1 MVAYGDHRNGADR
14 WRNAGVEHEVEVA
27 AEEFGLGGFLV
38 GHSGDAVE
46 ADVDEQEPGSQVS
59 CAEVLPL
66 ALDEPYRTCLCMT

>member
-14 WRNAGVEHEVEVA
+14 WRNAGVEHEVEVV

-46 ADVDEQEPGSQVS
+46 ADVDEQEPVS
-59 CAEVLPL
+59 
-66 ALDEPYRTCLCMT
+66 